1 MEFTKIH
8 KIHTHA
14 LKLYITFFLSFFF
27 ILQPLSCLSLTSKP
41 NLNCSVLIPR
51 DLYVISSAFIYPS
64 LGSLFH
70 CFIPFFTGIV
80 GFTLFYD
87 LAFDISIFYFAVN
100 YSCGDFYF
108 WVFSSFFVYDS
119 LVFVTFPVS
128 HHSSCYVALFDIL
141 IYIFQV
147 MFHYYDYWF
156 YQ

>member
-87 LAFDISIFYFAVN
+87 LAFDISIFILQSIIHVATFI
-100 YSCGDFYF
+100 FEF
-108 WVFSSFFVYDS
+108 FRHFSYMIF
-119 LVFVTFPVS
+119 
-128 HHSSCYVALFDIL
+128 LFS
-141 IYIFQV
+141 
-147 MFHYYDYWF
+147 
-156 YQ
+156 